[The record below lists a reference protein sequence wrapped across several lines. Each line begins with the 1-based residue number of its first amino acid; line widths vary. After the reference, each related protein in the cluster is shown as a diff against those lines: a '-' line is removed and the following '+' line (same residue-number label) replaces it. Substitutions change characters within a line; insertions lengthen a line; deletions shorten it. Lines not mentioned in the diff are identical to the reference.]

1 MSYLYAFNEKI
12 FQKYGVTVKDKIEL
26 TFSLLAITFRDLDEA
41 KGRGR
46 LSDKDYKEALN
57 ELEEFWDKI
66 VKLQAYYD
74 PVVES
79 YSLLSSEFTM
89 AVMEVRKDVLK
100 FRAHYQLDDIGAIG
114 VVMAYE

>member
-1 MSYLYAFNEKI
+1 MSFLYAFNDKL

-26 TFSLLAITFRDLDEA
+26 TFSLLTATFRDLTEA
-41 KGRGR
+41 KERGR
-46 LSDKDYKEALN
+46 FSNQDYEEALD
-57 ELEEFWDKI
+57 ELKQLWDKI

-79 YSLLSSEFTM
+79 YSLLSYEFTI
-89 AVMEVRKDVLK
+89 AVMELRKEVLR
-100 FRAHYQLDDIGAIG
+100 FRAHYQLDDMSAIG